1 MTPVSPQFPAAKCCA
16 LLRPLLE
23 KGEPLRYVN
32 KQSYNPPAG
41 CPGNRLDQDFQA
53 LAPRFP
59 EQRPWVKLTKG
70 HEDHNPPSKAR
81 MWGHNNGASELGVGG
96 NR

>member
-1 MTPVSPQFPAAKCCA
+1 MWSPQFPAAKCCA

-23 KGEPLRYVN
+23 KSEPRRYVN

-81 MWGHNNGASELGVGG
+81 MGG
-96 NR
+96 TTTEQTS